1 MSKLGLSFAAIALGL
16 LFASIHVRAESV
28 SERIDSSVL
37 GQGPSPAPKQISQE
51 APQAPVPPA
60 PVPPTA
66 PTEQAPSVPQ
76 APAEQV
82 PGLPQAPTELPP
94 APGAT
99 APEKAA
105 TPSGQILVERGGV
118 LLPSGVLQIEPE
130 LELDHFT
137 SNDVAINGITLFEAI
152 IIGTLRVDRLDRDI
166 WIGAL
171 TARYGL
177 PYRTQ
182 IEVRVPY
189 LYRSDDQVLG
199 VNTPNVAEE
208 TITNNGIGDVTAA
221 ASYQPLVGGG
231 FVPDVVLRLEGRFPT
246 GQDPFEV
253 GTQTV
258 NGVTIFKE
266 PPLGTGFYGIE
277 PGFTL
282 VWTADPVV
290 AFTGFNYTVN
300 LDRDVGGAFGHIS
313 PGNTVEWFTGLNVA
327 INERVAIN
335 MSFDDNRTGHS
346 HQNGKQVDGSNFDD
360 ARLGVGAS
368 FGITPDITLLVQ
380 AQAGLTRQSPD
391 YVFTVRLPISLRL
404 FD

>member
-1 MSKLGLSFAAIALGL
+1 MSKLGLFVAAIALAL
-16 LFASIHVRAESV
+16 LFAPVGMRAESV
-28 SERIDSSVL
+28 SDRIDSSVL
-37 GQGPSPAPKQISQE
+37 GQRPSPATTQISQE

-66 PTEQAPSVPQ
+66 PTEQAPGVPQ
-76 APAEQV
+76 APTGQA
-82 PGLPQAPTELPP
+82 PGVPQAPTELPP

-99 APEKAA
+99 APEKAE
-105 TPSGQILVERGGV
+105 TPSGQFLVGRCGI

-137 SNDVAINGITLFEAI
+137 SNDVAINGVTLFEAI
-152 IIGTLRVDRLDRDI
+152 VIGTIRVDRLDRDI

-182 IEVRVPY
+182 VEVRVPY
-189 LYRSDDQVLG
+189 LYRSDDEVLG
-199 VNTPNVAEE
+199 VNTPNVAER
-208 TITNNGIGDVTAA
+208 TITNNGLGDVTAA
-221 ASYQPLVGGG
+221 ASYQPFVGGG
-231 FVPDVVLRLEGRFPT
+231 FWPDVVLRLEGRFPT

-253 GTQTV
+253 GTKTV

-277 PGFTL
+277 PGVTL

-290 AFTGFNYTVN
+290 VFGGGNYTVN
-300 LDRDVGGAFGHIS
+300 LDRDVGGSFGHVS
-313 PGNTVEWFTGLNVA
+313 PGNTIEWFTGLNVA

-335 MSFDDNRTGHS
+335 VSFDNNITEHS
-346 HQNGKQVDGSNFDD
+346 FVNGKEVAGSNFDD

-368 FGITPDITLLVQ
+368 FGLTPDVTLLVQ
-380 AQAGLTRQSPD
+380 AQAGLTHQSPD